1 VANVAL
7 TGEKNIRGR
16 KRHILVDTE
25 GNLLKVIVHRANMPD
40 RDGARWVLEDAD
52 ETFPRL
58 EKLWVDQAYT
68 GAVAD
73 ELYESYQIILEIV
86 AKPADHQGFVVIPRR
101 WVVERTLAWLGRY
114 RRLSK
119 DYEQRPEYSESWV
132 YIASIA
138 RMVRKLHPNENE
150 ERPYTRKIK
159 NPFREI
165 KLELC
170 A

>member
-1 VANVAL
+1 VNGAL

-25 GNLLKVIVHRANMPD
+25 GNLLTVVVHRANMPD
-40 RDGARWVLEDAD
+40 RDGAMFVLEDAD
-52 ETFPRL
+52 DAFPRL
-58 EKLWVDQAYT
+58 EKIWVDQAYT
-68 GAVAD
+68 GDVAD
-73 ELYESYQIILEIV
+73 EVYAKYHIILEIV
-86 AKPADHQGFVVIPRR
+86 AKPSEQPGFVVVPRR

-119 DYEQRPEYSESWV
+119 EYEHRPEYSESWV

-138 RMVRKLHPNENE
+138 RMVRKLRPNENE
-150 ERPYTRKIK
+150 EPPYKRKIK
-159 NPFREI
+159 NALREI
-165 KLELC
+165 KLELY